1 MSKGVKDSKNYS
13 GKLAELLTAVDSPR
27 ELEELITDWFT
38 PAERKDLYERWC
50 IVDMLLR
57 GNSQRDI
64 RDHLQ
69 VSISKVTRG
78 SRELQFGTG
87 AFRRLW
93 EKLGKKQ

>member
-1 MSKGVKDSKNYS
+1 MSKGVKESKNYA
-13 GKLAELLTAVDSPR
+13 GKLAELLTAIDSPR

-64 RDHLQ
+64 RDQLK